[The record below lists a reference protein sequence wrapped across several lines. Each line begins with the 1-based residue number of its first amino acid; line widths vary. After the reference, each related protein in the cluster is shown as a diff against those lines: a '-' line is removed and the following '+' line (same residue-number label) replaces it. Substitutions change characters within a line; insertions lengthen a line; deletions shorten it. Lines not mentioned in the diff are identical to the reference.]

1 MFAETGL
8 MVGFFLPGD
17 SLLVTAGLF
26 AARGNL
32 DIVWLNVS
40 LMIAAIVGDAVG
52 FWTGAKAGKML
63 YQREDSRFFKK
74 KHLLRAKKFYERHGA
89 KTIVLARFVPI
100 IRTFAPIVAGAAEM
114 KYRTFVTYNVLGGVG
129 WVGSMTMTGY
139 LLGLKWPWIVKE
151 IHWLALAI
159 IIVSFIPVAIEVQ
172 RARKEAA
179 EEAAAGGKEPP
190 EGAMP

>member
-1 MFAETGL
+1 

-32 DIVWLNVS
+32 DIVWLNLS
-40 LMIAAIVGDAVG
+40 LMAAAIIGDAVG
-52 FWTGAKAGKML
+52 FWTGAKAGQML
-63 YQREDSRFFKK
+63 YRREDSRFFKK
-74 KHLLRAKKFYERHGA
+74 KHLLRAKRFYERHGP

-114 KYRTFVTYNVLGGVG
+114 KYRTFVTYNVLGGIG
-129 WVGSMTMTGY
+129 WVSSMTMTGY
-139 LLGLKWPWIVKE
+139 LLGLKWPWIVNE

-179 EEAAAGGKEPP
+179 AEAAAAGKEPP
-190 EGAMP
+190 GETLP